1 MALACQRLGA
11 ALLLIASLAGCD
23 RDRSHDRPVKVLAV
37 AWRDDLPIPKAS
49 IEPGDSFT
57 TLVVRIPRADLATL
71 ANHSGLV
78 SFDLKRCSK
87 GDKEAISRVF
97 PARGY
102 LRDQIVVQDDDEV
115 AITAEAKRLLRE
127 VAATGPEQVDIRF
140 VVDRNYIWQPAYE
153 CAQFEANHPFILGL
167 VSPAY
172 MGPQYRLP
180 IHPSQQGG
188 ATTAPPL

>member
-1 MALACQRLGA
+1 MASAYQGLGA
-11 ALLLIASLAGCD
+11 AFLLVASLAGCD
-23 RDRSHDRPVKVLAV
+23 RDRPHDRPVKVLAV
-37 AWRDDLPIPKAS
+37 AWRDDLPIPAS
-49 IEPGDSFT
+49 SVEPGDSFT
-57 TLVVRIPRADLATL
+57 TLVVRMLRADLATL

-78 SFDLKRCSK
+78 SFDLKRCSN
-87 GDKEAISRVF
+87 GNKEAISRVF

-102 LRDQIVVQDDDEV
+102 LRDQIVVQDDDDV

-127 VAATGPEQVDIRF
+127 VAATGPEQVDLHF

-153 CAQFEANHPFILGL
+153 CAQFEANHPLILGL

-180 IHPSQQGG
+180 IHPSQQDE
-188 ATTAPPL
+188 AATAPPL